1 MLDKLKTLT
10 ILSFDDFVEVVFRR
24 FFTEEKGSIS
34 VTEAVCLTHRSV
46 FVPQSHIDPRLS
58 VRVDISDRATKVLLN
73 GFVESVKS
81 LADFA
86 DAGEE
91 EKEKEFRQNKVH
103 NINFVILKVAGDLSG
118 NTGLTTRPP
127 ASLVRVER
135 LL

>member
-1 MLDKLKTLT
+1 M
-10 ILSFDDFVEVVFRR
+10 
-24 FFTEEKGSIS
+24 
-34 VTEAVCLTHRSV
+34 TEAVCLTHRSV
-46 FVPQSHIDPRLS
+46 FVHQSQINPRLS

-103 NINFVILKVAGDLSG
+103 NIKFVILKVPGDLSG
-118 NTGLTTRPP
+118 NTGLTTPPP